1 MARVAV
7 DRLTGRVRVLQLHH
21 ITAGGKVIHPPSYL
35 GQIEGAAVM
44 GMGMALLEDVPMQNG
59 QFLLDNL
66 DAYLIPTLADTPEQR
81 VDVIEAILGGE
92 CYPVRGIGEL
102 GIEAISPALIAAIEN
117 ATGVRMHS
125 LPVRPTTLL
134 TAMQEQHP

>member
-44 GMGMALLEDVPMQNG
+44 GMGMALLEDVPMQDG

-66 DAYLIPTLADTPEQR
+66 DAYLIPTLADAPEQR
-81 VDVIEAILGGE
+81 VDVIEAILGGDS
-92 CYPVRGIGEL
+92 YPVRGIGEL

-117 ATGVRMHS
+117 ATGARLHS